1 MNSHRAKHLAGRGA
15 VVTGSSRGIGRSV
28 AHALAAEGAGVV
40 VNGRDREASDTV
52 AQEIVDAG
60 GRAIAVSGSAAVS
73 GVAEALADAA
83 VSAYGSVDVL
93 INCAGIAEPPQSSIL
108 NVTDEQWSELIDAHL
123 TSTFRTCRVIA
134 PLMVA
139 QGRGAIVNT
148 SSFAF
153 LGDYGGTGYPAAKG
167 AVNSLTLAIAAE
179 LADSGVRA
187 NVVCP
192 GARTRLSVGEEYEQ
206 HIEELHRRGMLDDAA
221 RDGSLHPAPPEY
233 VAALYAYLA
242 SDRAAA
248 ITGGV
253 FVGSGCFVGRFERQT
268 PKFVAYRDHDTAP
281 PWSLDEL
288 AELVSST
295 QPTPDRAP
303 RSTDS

>member
-1 MNSHRAKHLAGRGA
+1 MSLHEGQNLAGRAA

-40 VNGRDREASDTV
+40 VNGRDREAAEQV
-52 AQEIVDAG
+52 AKEIVDAG
-60 GRAIAVSGSAAVS
+60 GRAIAVPGSAAAK

-83 VSAYGSVDVL
+83 VSTFGSIDVL
-93 INCAGIAEPPQSSIL
+93 INCAGIAEPSQSSIL

-139 QGRGAIVNT
+139 QGGGAIVNT

-179 LADSGVRA
+179 LAESGVRA

-206 HIEELHRRGMLDDAA
+206 HIEQLHRRGMLDDAA
-221 RDGSLHPAPPEY
+221 HYGSLNPAPPEY

-242 SDRAAA
+242 SDRAAT
-248 ITGGV
+248 ITGSV

-268 PKFVAYRDHDTAP
+268 PSFVAYRDHATAP
-281 PWSLDEL
+281 PWTMDEL
-288 AELVSST
+288 AELVSSA
-295 QPTPDRAP
+295 QPTPDSAP
-303 RSTDS
+303 RKTDS